1 MKNKLTIFGIVGTA
15 AGLLALASLASAQ
28 VAPLEVTCNAAVSN
42 NTITWTAT
50 AQNGVAPYT
59 YLWSGDSSV
68 AGSTSTSIAAT
79 YQANGTYAAAV
90 TATDSSSSVATAN
103 CSGVINYFVGT
114 SPTTTASSTPTHEQV
129 NLPAELQVGTNGSF
143 LAHDLIVQS
152 VSGNSF
158 TGTVWGVTYTV
169 NVAASTN
176 GSVPQ
181 FYLRGGN
188 SGGSFNVSELQD
200 GDQLGV
206 SGSVVSSSPLVVNAT
221 VVRDY
226 SITTARPM
234 GRGDFGN
241 ISFGNGSFGQ
251 GNGNNNASSG
261 NGNAQGRLNQLLQQL
276 QGLQNMFRNRF
287 GGR

>member
-1 MKNKLTIFGIVGTA
+1 MKNKLTIFGIVGVA
-15 AGLLALASLASAQ
+15 AGLLTLASLASAQ

-50 AQNGVAPYT
+50 AGNGVAPYT
-59 YLWSGDSSV
+59 YLWSGDASV
-68 AGSTSTSIAAT
+68 AGSTSTSITAT
-79 YQANGTYAAAV
+79 YQATEPTPRPSRRP
-90 TATDSSSSVATAN
+90 TALQASQRQTAR
-103 CSGVINYFVGT
+103 G
-114 SPTTTASSTPTHEQV
+114 SSTISSGHRPAQTSTLTHEQV
-129 NLPAELQVGTNGSF
+129 NLPPELQIGANGSF

-169 NVAASTN
+169 NVASSTN

-200 GDQLGV
+200 GDQLGI
-206 SGSVVSSSPLVVNAT
+206 SGSVASSSPLIVNAT
-221 VVRDY
+221 VIRDY
-226 SITTARPM
+226 SVTTARPM
-234 GRGDFGN
+234 GQDGFGN
-241 ISFGNGSFGQ
+241 ASFGSGASGQ

-276 QGLQNMFRNRF
+276 QSLQNMFRNRF